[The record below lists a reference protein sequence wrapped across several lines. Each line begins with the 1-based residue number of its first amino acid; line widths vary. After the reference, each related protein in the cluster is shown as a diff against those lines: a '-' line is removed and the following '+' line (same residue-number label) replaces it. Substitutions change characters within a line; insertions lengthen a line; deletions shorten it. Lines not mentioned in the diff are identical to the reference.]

1 MKKIVV
7 NGTFDILHPG
17 HLALLNYARSLGDFL
32 IVAIDTD
39 ERVQQL
45 KGPDRPINNQNDR
58 KLFLENL
65 KAVDRVELFNS
76 PEELIEIVKGCTMV
90 KGSDYRGKSV
100 IGETYCQKVIYYD
113 RTEHSTTKTI
123 QHIIDRR
130 QRT

>member
-65 KAVDRVELFNS
+65 KAVDQVELFNS

-100 IGETYCQKVIYYD
+100 IGETYCQEVIYYD

-130 QRT
+130 

>member
-17 HLALLNYARSLGDFL
+17 HLALLNYAKSLGDFL

-39 ERVQQL
+39 ERVHQL
-45 KGPDRPINNQNDR
+45 KGPSRPINNQYDR
-58 KLFLENL
+58 KIILENL
-65 KAVDRVELFNS
+65 KAVDKVEFFNS

-100 IGETYCQKVIYYD
+100 IGETYCQEVIYYD

-130 QRT
+130 

>member
-100 IGETYCQKVIYYD
+100 IGETYCQEVIYYD

>member
-17 HLALLNYARSLGDFL
+17 HLALLNYAKSLGDFL

-45 KGPDRPINNQNDR
+45 KGPSRPINNQYDR
-58 KLFLENL
+58 KIILENL
-65 KAVDRVELFNS
+65 KAVDKVEFFNS

-100 IGETYCQKVIYYD
+100 IGETYCQEVIYYD

-130 QRT
+130 

>member
-17 HLALLNYARSLGDFL
+17 HLALLNYAKSLGDFL
-32 IVAIDTD
+32 IVAIVTD
-39 ERVQQL
+39 ERVPQL
-45 KGPDRPINNQNDR
+45 KGPSRPINNQNDR

-65 KAVDRVELFNS
+65 KAVDQVELFNS

-100 IGETYCQKVIYYD
+100 IGETYCQEVIYYD

-130 QRT
+130 QRA